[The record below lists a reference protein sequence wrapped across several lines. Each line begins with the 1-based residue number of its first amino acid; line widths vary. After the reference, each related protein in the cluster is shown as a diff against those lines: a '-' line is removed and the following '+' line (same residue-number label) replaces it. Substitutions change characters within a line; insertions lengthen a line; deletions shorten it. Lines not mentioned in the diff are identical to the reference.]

1 MNERTLRLLEFDCI
15 RGRVADC
22 ALSSEAAERIRKDL
36 PLCEARAVRDLK
48 ALVGAVLERILAG
61 DEKQENLPDIAPL
74 FPVLETE
81 GAVLEIEDAFAL
93 GLFAERGGALL
104 NWLTRG
110 ENRSLKAAAEGI
122 PDCSS
127 VVREVFR
134 VIDRD
139 GKLRDL
145 PEFRDIKRRI
155 QNLTKELEH
164 AGAKYT
170 GSEELRRMLQS
181 GVPSQRDGRMVLALK
196 ANFRGRIRGIVH
208 EVSSTGQTLF
218 IEPEE
223 VVEKNNELII
233 EKRNLDAEIRKVL
246 RETTK
251 ALAERRGDLI
261 FFHEKII
268 YLETIRA
275 RARYSGETR
284 GHFALDSDGGTV
296 RQLVLVKARHPLLS
310 RPVPI
315 DLAMEGNTRVVIITG
330 PNTGGKTVALK
341 TAGLFALM
349 NQFGLALSA
358 EEGTSLPVFDG
369 IYADIGDEQSL
380 SQSLSTFSAHM
391 TNIASIL
398 EVSGES
404 SLALLDELGS
414 GTDPEEGSAIAMA
427 ILDCLIEKKTLL
439 ITTTHHGILKN
450 YGYTREGVENASMEF
465 DGKTLSPTY
474 RIIMGLPG
482 ESRALD
488 IAGRNGLAPETVER
502 ARGYLADE
510 RSDISVLIAGLKKKH
525 EELDTAA
532 AVQKA
537 EELRLRE
544 ERRSADLRELRLKQK
559 ELEIRAGEAGR
570 LRRLLDE
577 SRKTLEN
584 LVREVREGELTREK
598 TLKVKEFLKG
608 LEERAEAEDALLE
621 EAGRQF
627 ALEKRRLEDARDSNF
642 AEREKTAAVRTGRA
656 GVPAAVEPGIEV
668 LAGEFKRRARVL
680 RQDKKG
686 SWLVEIGSLKMTM
699 DERELV
705 PLAPSQEEIK
715 PDIAAA
721 DFASAPRPKFEL
733 NLLGMRLEEA
743 LESLRRQIDAAVLGG
758 LGEFSVIHGK
768 GNGIL
773 QKGVHDYLKHAPQ
786 VADYFFSRPELG
798 GFGRTE
804 VILK

>member
-36 PLCEARAVRDLK
+36 PLCEAQAVRELK
-48 ALVGAVLERILAG
+48 ALTGAVLERILAG
-61 DEKQENLPDIAPL
+61 DEKQESLPAIAPL
-74 FPVLETE
+74 FPILETE

-104 NWLTRG
+104 SWLSKG
-110 ENRSLKAAAEGI
+110 EGFKAAIEGI
-122 PDCSS
+122 PDCSG
-127 VVREVFR
+127 VAREVFR

-139 GKLRDL
+139 GNLRDL

-155 QNLTKELEH
+155 QNITKELEH
-164 AGAKYT
+164 AGTKYT

-218 IEPEE
+218 VEPEE

-233 EKRNLDAEIRKVL
+233 AKRNLDAEIRKVL
-246 RETTK
+246 REMTG
-251 ALAERRGDLI
+251 ALAEHRDDLVI
-261 FFHEKII
+261 FHEKIV

-275 RARYSGETR
+275 RARYSAETGGR
-284 GHFALDSDGGTV
+284 FALDPPAGGTACP
-296 RQLVLVKARHPLLS
+296 LVLVRARHPLLS

-330 PNTGGKTVALK
+330 PNTGGKTAALK
-341 TAGLFALM
+341 TVGLFALM

-369 IYADIGDEQSL
+369 VYADIGDEQSL

-427 ILDCLIEKKTLL
+427 ILDCLIGKKTRL

-465 DGKTLSPTY
+465 DGRTLSPTY

-482 ESRALD
+482 ESHALD
-488 IAGRNGLAPETVER
+488 IASRNGLAPAIVER

-510 RSDISVLIAGLKKKH
+510 RSDISALITGLKKKH
-525 EELDTAA
+525 GDLDTAA
-532 AVQKA
+532 AMQKA
-537 EELRLRE
+537 EELRLCE

-559 ELEIRAGEAGR
+559 ELELRAGEAGR

-621 EAGRQF
+621 EAGRQL
-627 ALEKRRLEDARDSNF
+627 AHEKHRIEEAHHSNSS
-642 AEREKTAAVRTGRA
+642 EGEQTAALHTRKA
-656 GVPAAVEPGIEV
+656 GVPAVIEPGIEV

-680 RQDKKG
+680 RQDRKG

-699 DERELV
+699 DGRELV
-705 PLAPSQEEIK
+705 PLAPSEEERK
-715 PDIAAA
+715 PVIAAA
-721 DFASAPRPKFEL
+721 DLVSAPRPKFEL

-743 LESLRRQIDAAVLGG
+743 LESLRRQLDAAVLGG

-768 GNGIL
+768 GDGIL